1 MRITEMNA
9 KDGDR
14 GVRIF
19 VTEMVRNKD
28 CDDFVTH
35 YGWWWCVVGGEVGY
49 FTTKRPYSGVQLRG
63 KIEEYEHDIFNVNYK
78 IESKEQFAKLLSM

>member
-9 KDGDR
+9 KDGAR
-14 GVRIF
+14 KVRIF
-19 VTEMVRNKD
+19 VSEMVRNND
-28 CDDFVTH
+28 CDDFKPH

-63 KIEEYEHDIFNVNYK
+63 DIESHEHDIFNVNEK
-78 IESKEQFAKLLSM
+78 IESREQFAKLLSM